1 MAETLRAVTIDQI
14 SDKELASH
22 IISNTGLFPMGFVA
36 VFISSIG
43 EIYSS
48 HAAITVSNS
57 NVSSTVRVGAKFR
70 TAFAGVKYMSEFQ
83 PEGKLQHLLAFQC
96 LPVLTYQSHGR
107 Q

>member
-22 IISNTGLFPMGFVA
+22 IISNTGLFPVGFVA

-57 NVSSTVRVGAKFR
+57 NVSSTVRVSATCSG
-70 TAFAGVKYMSEFQ
+70 
-83 PEGKLQHLLAFQC
+83 QHLQELSIC
-96 LPVLTYQSHGR
+96 LNLSQRENCSTF
-107 Q
+107 